1 VSRTVF
7 PLTLAEQNSDVMI
20 EQKKKYTLSVKERIG
35 KKYVIIDGD
44 DTEEATPQNEMYEPV
59 VDDKPVKLKDD
70 PEGNHTQPY
79 GRAERS

>member
-1 VSRTVF
+1 VSRTF

-44 DTEEATPQNEMYEPV
+44 DTEEATPQNEM
-59 VDDKPVKLKDD
+59 
-70 PEGNHTQPY
+70 
-79 GRAERS
+79 

>member
-1 VSRTVF
+1 
-7 PLTLAEQNSDVMI
+7 MI

-59 VDDKPVKLKDD
+59 VDDKPVKLPRMILKATTH
-70 PEGNHTQPY
+70 PTLWK
-79 GRAERS
+79 S